1 MSVFRAKVWT
11 GVSAAVLLGAG
22 GLAACSGEGGTEQG
36 ASTPSSSPASAGGE
50 GEGEGGE
57 GAAAPAPAA
66 PAAGGEGEG
75 EGGGGEGEGG
85 SAAGGERGAQAAY
98 GAVPAESRPA
108 LRLAQLEGFMRVAK
122 AAGAAEGADTA
133 AALAGQGLLEVYDP
147 AKAELAATGVDE
159 AVLRR
164 AAQSGEPAAL
174 DAAIQALQ
182 SAQGRAGGDPAAVAR
197 GLTGLTTGLYREAT
211 AAGLDPTEYQHA
223 YGAAL
228 AAQALAARESGLS
241 RAKGD
246 IDRLARL
253 WPSPTAPENAA
264 QAPTIQQVQ
273 AQASRVELA
282 LSGA

>member
-1 MSVFRAKVWT
+1 MALKIEERLVSVFRAKIWT

-22 GLAACSGEGGTEQG
+22 GLAACSGEGGGEQG
-36 ASTPSSSPASAGGE
+36 ASTPSNSPATAGGE
-50 GEGEGGE
+50 GEGEG
-57 GAAAPAPAA
+57 AAPAPA
-66 PAAGGEGEG
+66 PVQ
-75 EGGGGEGEGG
+75 GGEGEGG
-85 SAAGGERGAQAAY
+85 EGEGGAAAGGERGAAAAY
-98 GAVPAESRPA
+98 GAVPASSRPA
-108 LRLAQLEGFMRVAK
+108 LRLAQLEGFFRVAK
-122 AAGAAEGADTA
+122 AAGAAQGAEAA

-147 AKAELAATGVDE
+147 AKAEFASAGLDE

-164 AAQSGEPAAL
+164 AAQTGQPTAL

-182 SAQGRAGGDPAAVAR
+182 AAQNKAGGDPAAVAR
-197 GLTGLTTGLYREAT
+197 GLTSLSTGLYREAT
-211 AAGLDPTEYQHA
+211 ASGLDPIEYQHA

-253 WPSPTAPENAA
+253 WPSPVAPEDAA
-264 QAPTIQQVQ
+264 RAPTIQQIQ